1 MSLDGE
7 ERPFDCTK
15 WRWRRSKAF
24 WRRTRKCS
32 DSRRP
37 MRCTQKV
44 DRYEVQGSEAMVY
57 ELKGSGEIIAQD
69 VLPP

>member
-1 MSLDGE
+1 
-7 ERPFDCTK
+7 
-15 WRWRRSKAF
+15 
-24 WRRTRKCS
+24 
-32 DSRRP
+32 